1 MVIEFEQEG
10 VLVKVGV
17 GILMMMGLFKILIL
31 EPDTKTYNR
40 IKLYIELPSHM
51 GFSSKA
57 SACDRWVRKIHWRRA
72 WQPTPVFLPGES
84 QGLGILAGYSP

>member
-10 VLVKVGV
+10 VLAKVGV

-40 IKLYIELPSHM
+40 IKLY
-51 GFSSKA
+51 
-57 SACDRWVRKIHWRRA
+57 R
-72 WQPTPVFLPGES
+72 TPLTH
-84 QGLGILAGYSP
+84 GLQ